1 MCSSDGTKSTRIQLR
16 SGQGYTAASPLLMLP
31 LLICWEHITHTY
43 DKKTNCSYCAG
54 ALRAFLH
61 SPASCHPPETRC
73 LLSSD
78 CSHSLP
84 PIISPSFRPGPPLSP
99 CIFLSLLSA
108 SRFAASFQA
117 GFKQLYGTSKC
128 PSLFRLFRK
137 ADNDIPN
144 PADLQLIALFHQ
156 PSTVILCTQNSSTSS
171 PLAVPPHSST
181 AHIPSTRP
189 QIFFFIINA
198 HLHLRIPQ
206 MSRYPRH
213 YAFSLSGF
221 PLCRS
226 SPHCWGLHSLLTGH
240 RKHASLVRRWWKTTD
255 SHSN

>member
-1 MCSSDGTKSTRIQLR
+1 
-16 SGQGYTAASPLLMLP
+16 MLP

-54 ALRAFLH
+54 ALRAFLY

-84 PIISPSFRPGPPLSP
+84 PIISPSFRPAPPLSP

-108 SRFAASFQA
+108 SRFSASFQA

-156 PSTVILCTQNSSTSS
+156 PSTVILCMQNSSTSS
-171 PLAVPPHSST
+171 PLAVPPQSST
-181 AHIPSTRP
+181 AHILSTRLE
-189 QIFFFIINA
+189 IFFFFINT

-221 PLCRS
+221 PLCVAALLYAGGCTA
-226 SPHCWGLHSLLTGH
+226 CWLVTGNTHPLSDVGEEPRTVSL
-240 RKHASLVRRWWKTTD
+240 TD
-255 SHSN
+255 PPGWSTQGNESTPNT

>member
-1 MCSSDGTKSTRIQLR
+1 
-16 SGQGYTAASPLLMLP
+16 MLP

-54 ALRAFLH
+54 ALRAFLY

-84 PIISPSFRPGPPLSP
+84 PIISPSFRPAPPLSP

-108 SRFAASFQA
+108 SRFSASFQA

-156 PSTVILCTQNSSTSS
+156 PSTVILCMQNSSTSS
-171 PLAVPPHSST
+171 PLAVPPQSST
-181 AHIPSTRP
+181 AHILSTRLE
-189 QIFFFIINA
+189 IFFFLLILISISA
-198 HLHLRIPQ
+198 YHRCLATLVITPSVSLGSLSVSQLSSMLGVAQLVDWSQETRIPCQ
-206 MSRYPRH
+206 MLVKNH
-213 YAFSLSGF
+213 GQSL
-221 PLCRS
+221 
-226 SPHCWGLHSLLTGH
+226 
-240 RKHASLVRRWWKTTD
+240 
-255 SHSN
+255 